1 MRKYASLRAKMQKL
15 NMDQEYI
22 GRQMNMNVMSVS
34 NRFTGKTP
42 WKLDEMYAVLDII
55 GEPDEKLSEYFPR
68 NGINLTPAKKERDAK
83 RDKQKQ
89 EILTRV
95 TDLISIL

>member
-22 GRQMNMNVMSVS
+22 GRQMHMNVMSIS

-42 WKLDEMYAVLDII
+42 WKMDEMYAVLDII

-68 NGINLTPAKKERDAK
+68 NGINLSTAKKERDTK
-83 RDKQKQ
+83 REKQKQ

>member
-22 GRQMNMNVMSVS
+22 ARQMHMNVMSIS

-42 WKLDEMYAVLDII
+42 WKMDEMYAVLDII
-55 GEPDEKLSEYFPR
+55 GEPDEKLSEFFPR
-68 NGINLTPAKKERDAK
+68 NGINLSAAKKERDTK
-83 RDKQKQ
+83 REKQKQ
-89 EILTRV
+89 EILSRV

>member
-15 NMDQEYI
+15 NMDQEYL
-22 GRQMNMNVMSVS
+22 GRQMNMNAMSIS

-42 WKLDEMYAVLDII
+42 WKMDEMYAVLDII

-68 NGINLTPAKKERDAK
+68 NGINLSTAKKERDTK
-83 RDKQKQ
+83 REKQKQ
-89 EILTRV
+89 EILSRV

>member
-1 MRKYASLRAKMQKL
+1 
-15 NMDQEYI
+15 
-22 GRQMNMNVMSVS
+22 
-34 NRFTGKTP
+34 
-42 WKLDEMYAVLDII
+42 MYAVLDII